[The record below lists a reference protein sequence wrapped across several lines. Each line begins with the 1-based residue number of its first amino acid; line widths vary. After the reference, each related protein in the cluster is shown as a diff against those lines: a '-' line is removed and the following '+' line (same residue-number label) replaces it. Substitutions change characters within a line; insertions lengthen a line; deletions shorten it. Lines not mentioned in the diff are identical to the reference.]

1 MDVARNRHSDELVEA
16 EELWE
21 LDVVDKEAWICRGC
35 PTQVYPAS
43 YDAAVNK
50 RRPYFTLGRVN
61 RHAADCAVDAEH
73 SIVSRGQKERVGSS
87 DGFPMPFPSKLI
99 LDSDTAGAAAG
110 PLKASFASSTL
121 AAVHAAARA
130 SVHARHHGHTI
141 KTIRPACRT
150 YINFPNDRE
159 FLPLEIPGV
168 WGKTYAQLFWFIPNK
183 KPAFFSNP
191 RHLFYAPIRWKEEP
205 ATSESHCELILNAGE
220 WDSAAR
226 RHVSLCRLRVDW
238 SGWSP
243 ARRNTLLHEI
253 NAARAEAVEQARQDS
268 QIKGWMFFVGTQDR
282 LDPALFHV
290 DDERFICALAARMS
304 WPERQLARA

>member
-1 MDVARNRHSDELVEA
+1 MDVARNRHTGELVEA
-16 EELWE
+16 EELWDM
-21 LDVVDKEAWICRGC
+21 DVVDKEAWICRGC

-50 RRPYFTLGRVN
+50 RRPYFTLGRIN
-61 RHAADCAVDAEH
+61 RHAEGCAVDAEH
-73 SIVSRGQKERVGSS
+73 AIVSRGRQERVGNS

-99 LDSDTAGAAAG
+99 LDDEPAGAAAG
-110 PLKASFASSTL
+110 PVKASFASSTL

-130 SVHARHHGHTI
+130 SVQTRHHGHTI

-183 KPAFFSNP
+183 KPAFFTNP
-191 RHLFYAPIRWKEEP
+191 HHLFYAPIRWKEAP
-205 ATSESHCELILNAGE
+205 APSEAHCVLILNAGE

-226 RHVSLCRLRVDW
+226 RYLSLCRLRVDW

-253 NAARAEAVEQARQDS
+253 NTARAEAVEQAGQDN
-268 QIKGWMFFVGTQDR
+268 QIKGWIFFVGTQDR
-282 LDPALFHV
+282 DDPSLFHV

-304 WPERQLARA
+304 WPERQLAHA

>member
-1 MDVARNRHSDELVEA
+1 MDVARNRHSGELVEA
-16 EELWE
+16 EQLWDM
-21 LDVVDKEAWICRGC
+21 DVVDKEAWVCRGC
-35 PTQVYPAS
+35 PVQVFPAS

-61 RHAADCAVDAEH
+61 RHAASCDVDGEH
-73 SIVSRGQKERVGSS
+73 KIVSRAQKERVGNS

-99 LDSDTAGAAAG
+99 LGDEHAGAAGAAG
-110 PLKASFASSTL
+110 KAPFASSTL

-130 SVHARHHGHTI
+130 SVRSRHHGHTV

-150 YINFPNDRE
+150 YIHFPNDRE

-168 WGKTYAQLFWFIPNK
+168 WGKTYAQVFWFIPNK
-183 KPAFFSNP
+183 KPVLLANP
-191 RHLFYAPIRWKEEP
+191 RHLFYAPIRWKEAP
-205 ATSESHCELILNAGE
+205 SISESHCELILNAGE

-226 RHVSLCRLRVDW
+226 RYVTLCRLRVDW

-268 QIKGWMFFVGTQDR
+268 QIKGWIFFVGTQDR
-282 LDPALFHV
+282 LDPALYHV
-290 DDERFICALAARMS
+290 DDERFICALAARMT
-304 WPERQLARA
+304 WPERQGAHA